1 MFCVI
6 QEVRLKKPNTHGAWK
21 EYQIEDT
28 QITMGG
34 AISHH
39 YSYHPIR
46 SAGRFERPYREA
58 YRISVHF
65 SYRQDG
71 KPRKRQYS
79 LCTVSWYDF
88 ADGYFSLYDW
98 ANSRI
103 ERVAEAEGMDIDQI
117 YNIVEEKISPLEKE
131 IKKQY
136 HKTEEY
142 KSVKAREKLLKDYQ
156 KRRKEFAKQYGQP
169 EAVYDNIFDIY
180 GVLRDADYLARLQRE
195 KQQEQAWQREQ
206 ERAWSSYYNQYQ
218 RTYSSSGFTSTGGY
232 SEADRVHLKKFY
244 RLLSQK
250 FHPDVNPDH
259 DTSEEMKLINQLKDD
274 WGL

>member
-6 QEVRLKKPNTHGAWK
+6 QETQLKKPNTHGAWR
-21 EYQIEDT
+21 EYEVTDM
-28 QITMGG
+28 QITMNGG
-34 AISHH
+34 TIHH
-39 YSYHPIR
+39 YGYYPVDD
-46 SAGRFERPYREA
+46 AGKFERPHREA
-58 YRISVHF
+58 YRISLHF

-79 LCTVSWYDF
+79 LCTVDWYDF
-88 ADGYFSLYDW
+88 ADGCFTLYDW
-98 ANSRI
+98 AGSKI
-103 ERVAEAEGMDIDQI
+103 ERVADTEGVDIDHI

-156 KRRKEFAKQYGQP
+156 KRKKEFAKQYGQP
-169 EAVYDNIFDIY
+169 EAVYDNIFDIH
-180 GVLRDADYLARLQRE
+180 GTLRDADYLARLQRE

-206 ERAWSSYYNQYQ
+206 ERAWSSYSETGR

-232 SEADRVHLKKFY
+232 SEADRAHLKKFY

-259 DTSEEMKLINQLKDD
+259 DTSEEMKLINRLKDD